1 MIILS
6 GISMD
11 PYFSE
16 VSLRIVRVASCQD
29 VTSRAEVL
37 LYTLHINQYCIL
49 LLLTAPDNYSV
60 FRWHRYSFLVILFIE
75 SAKKI

>member
-49 LLLTAPDNYSV
+49 LLLALTLPNGRDTISHT
-60 FRWHRYSFLVILFIE
+60 F
-75 SAKKI
+75 

>member
-16 VSLRIVRVASCQD
+16 VSLHIVRVASCQE
-29 VTSRAEVL
+29 VTSGAEVL
-37 LYTLHINQYCIL
+37 YVTYQPPNIAYCC
-49 LLLTAPDNYSV
+49 
-60 FRWHRYSFLVILFIE
+60 
-75 SAKKI
+75 